1 MVSRQLR
8 LSVGGDTHIGMRRK
22 QNQDSLAG
30 PDGIDPQ
37 LLARK
42 GYLYA
47 VADGLGGYAGG
58 KAASQIAVRR
68 VLDEYYTAPSDQIAL
83 SLRRAI
89 QAANRAVCEE
99 GLKPEHAGA
108 GTTIVAAVIHENQLV
123 VANVGDSRAY
133 LVRQGR
139 IRRLTEDHSW
149 VVEQVKTGVLNP
161 EDTLTHPQRH
171 VVTRTLGGEPAVDPD
186 IVRLGLRPADT
197 VLLCTDGLTE
207 TLTDAEILQIVNQNE
222 PEPAVADL
230 IRQANNRGG
239 PDNIT
244 ALVIRVMST
253 PPARSLAVR
262 GLGAGIPPPILVGVV
277 ASLMIILVAFGIAGR
292 QRFAVRSRQPIA
304 APRLSVIPTE
314 TSGPTLEPSVQP
326 LPSATPAI
334 PGDVTG
340 DGVVDIRD
348 AVTIGQAYNTSPP
361 RNPAADVNGDG
372 RVNLFDLILVASA
385 LGSSSSPEQPAAP

>member
-1 MVSRQLR
+1 VSRQLHLR
-8 LSVGGDTHIGMRRK
+8 VGGDTHIGMRRK

-37 LLARK
+37 LVARK
-42 GYLYA
+42 GYLYV
-47 VADGLGGYAGG
+47 VADGLGGHAGG
-58 KAASQIAVRR
+58 KVASQIAARR
-68 VLDEYYTAPSDQIAL
+68 VMDEYYSDPSDQIVH

-89 QAANRAVCEE
+89 QEANRAVYEE

-108 GTTIVAAVIHENQLV
+108 GTTIVAAVLHESQLV

-186 IVRLGLRPADT
+186 IVRLGIRPADT

-253 PPARSLAVR
+253 PLARSLALR
-262 GLGAGIPPPILVGVV
+262 SLGAGIPPPLLVGVV
-277 ASLMIILVAFGIAGR
+277 ASLMILIVAFGIAGR
-292 QRFAVRSRQPIA
+292 QGFPTRSRGPVA
-304 APRLSVIPTE
+304 AIPLSVIPTE
-314 TSGPTLEPSVQP
+314 TPGTTPKSGAEPV
-326 LPSATPAI
+326 PSATPAI

-372 RVNLFDLILVASA
+372 IVNLFDLVLVAGA
-385 LGSSSSPEQPAAP
+385 LGSGPSPEQPAAP